1 MSVPFLCYAPS
12 FLNVRRVVHSA
23 SKKTRVTAR
32 VTSRSKVVIPDL
44 TVGIFNEFLK
54 AGRLCDAEWKKD
66 CVKREL
72 VRQ

>member
-1 MSVPFLCYAPS
+1 M
-12 FLNVRRVVHSA
+12 
-23 SKKTRVTAR
+23 
-32 VTSRSKVVIPDL
+32 TSRSKVVLPDL